1 MNGRAR
7 PPVLALHLGI
17 LALLLALQTV
27 LPPFH
32 HGMLARIMVLAAYAV
47 GYNVLL
53 GYTGLMSLG
62 HAMLFA
68 SGMYATGLSIYHLG
82 FGAASGFLLGV
93 LASVAAAAV
102 VGYWWWRA
110 PQSTRIKAGAP
121 APELALQSIGSPGST
136 RISQFR
142 GRPVLLT
149 MFVDACPACVEV
161 IGRLERLHREFGRH
175 GLVVLGVATDLDPA
189 ARARYVKDLGITFF
203 VLQDPGGIAIQEA
216 YGTTRLPELYL
227 IDGGGTVEAVYLGR
241 LAEREADLRDR
252 ITKLLGRSK
261 PR

>member
-1 MNGRAR
+1 MFTRA
-7 PPVLALHLGI
+7 
-17 LALLLALQTV
+17 TD
-27 LPPFH
+27 
-32 HGMLARIMVLAAYAV
+32 
-47 GYNVLL
+47 
-53 GYTGLMSLG
+53 
-62 HAMLFA
+62 LFA
-68 SGMYATGLSIYHLG
+68 GD
-82 FGAASGFLLGV
+82 
-93 LASVAAAAV
+93 VAAAREWLSNPVRGLGGKVPLDLAQTAV
-102 VGYWWWRA
+102 
-110 PQSTRIKAGAP
+110 GA
-121 APELALQSIGSPGST
+121 QM
-136 RISQFR
+136 
-142 GRPVLLT
+142 VL
-149 MFVDACPACVEV
+149 EV